1 MIAPKKNPP
10 KPHTF
15 NYQLKVTLIHSK
27 PSIWRRF
34 HVPDNLKL
42 SRLHGVLQ
50 VVMGWTDSHLHQFR
64 VGHDLYSLPRDG
76 DFADSDYR
84 DESRYT
90 LADIAVC
97 DKDKFIYEYD
107 FGDCWEHE
115 VLVEALLSPDL
126 EERMAVCVDG
136 KNACPPEDCGGI
148 PGYLYL
154 VDAISNPKTERHYEI
169 LEWLGDGF
177 EPKHFDLEQVN
188 KRLKRMK
195 V

>member
-42 SRLHGVLQ
+42 SRLDGVLQ

-107 FGDCWEHE
+107 AHQKTA
-115 VLVEALLSPDL
+115 EASQDTCIWLMQSPIQRLNDIMKSWSGWVMDLS
-126 EERMAVCVDG
+126 R
-136 KNACPPEDCGGI
+136 N
-148 PGYLYL
+148 
-154 VDAISNPKTERHYEI
+154 I
-169 LEWLGDGF
+169 LIWS
-177 EPKHFDLEQVN
+177 
-188 KRLKRMK
+188 R
-195 V
+195 